1 VTTDADGRAR
11 LDVVPGRTASYR
23 AAWAGSADLPAA
35 VSRAVIATV
44 RFGLT
49 VTPAFTKR
57 TVASGATLEWTVKV
71 QPRTRNVAVTFRLYQ
86 WTAGKWKLWSTVV
99 KRTPSNGLVTYAR
112 RFWIPGR
119 WAVAIATGKGTANAP
134 GTAPRIVVTV
144 R

>member
-1 VTTDADGRAR
+1 MTTDADGRAR
-11 LDVVPGRTASYR
+11 LDVVPGRTAGYR
-23 AAWAGSADLPAA
+23 AVWAGSADLPAA
-35 VSRAVIATV
+35 ASGPVTATV

-49 VTPAFTKR
+49 VSPAFTTR
-57 TVASGATLEWTVKV
+57 TVTSGTTLEWAVKV
-71 QPRTRNVAVTFRLYQ
+71 QPRTTNVAVTFRLYQ

-119 WAVAIATGKGTANAP
+119 WAVAIATGKGTGNAP